1 MSVLVAILLNLKFLD
16 LHYCLEFME
25 TCIGM
30 LVGVGVS
37 MTIISVNKTMNI
49 NQTNFT
55 NPSLF

>member
-37 MTIISVNKTMNI
+37 MTIISVNKTMNE
-49 NQTNFT
+49 
-55 NPSLF
+55 LY